1 MWEMI
6 HGEAKQTCRSARMD
20 GTGREGTKATFQKQN
35 ARYNDLKGAEAD
47 TGSFKTKSSSLRD
60 HNWSQT
66 TAEKEFSA
74 ALIESSGLART
85 LTRSCRPRRECDL
98 NTAFSVT
105 ELRQTAEDPGAACPL
120 WVISGHTDKSAPCP
134 LFAQ

>member
-47 TGSFKTKSSSLRD
+47 AGSFKTKSSSLRD
-60 HNWSQT
+60 HNWSQAT
-66 TAEKEFSA
+66 SEKELSA
-74 ALIESSGLART
+74 ALTEKFWVSVHPYSLLWSSTGDVVKF
-85 LTRSCRPRRECDL
+85 P
-98 NTAFSVT
+98 
-105 ELRQTAEDPGAACPL
+105 QT
-120 WVISGHTDKSAPCP
+120 V
-134 LFAQ
+134 

>member
-47 TGSFKTKSSSLRD
+47 TGSFKTKRSSSLRD
-60 HNWSQT
+60 HNPVRNCARPNPNDQSSSPFSTNDT
-66 TAEKEFSA
+66 TTSDE
-74 ALIESSGLART
+74 LM
-85 LTRSCRPRRECDL
+85 PQ
-98 NTAFSVT
+98 AFSSSSQ
-105 ELRQTAEDPGAACPL
+105 RRRSPPFASSCACG
-120 WVISGHTDKSAPCP
+120 W
-134 LFAQ
+134 